1 MADGTTHEGGTTE
14 RYGKIADMDRSF
26 DIAYWQQQGPE
37 AIFAA
42 AWNMVVEA
50 YQLKNEPIDARLRR
64 DIERFG
70 KLPR

>member
-1 MADGTTHEGGTTE
+1 MRDRETME
-14 RYGKIADMDRSF
+14 RYGKISEMDRAF
-26 DIAYWQQQGPE
+26 DVAYWQRQGAA
-37 AIFAA
+37 AIFSE
-42 AWNMVVEA
+42 AWKMTIEA